1 MNDTLTIKLVQL
13 SLHAVLPKY
22 ANPGDAGLDLLAAID
37 MEIVIPNGSRLRLPT
52 GWAVEIPRG
61 YEGQVRGRSSLN
73 AKGVLV
79 PLGTI
84 DSAYRGEISVVLLNL
99 SGEPYWV
106 HPGDR
111 IAQLV
116 IAPVACV
123 VPMVV
128 MELDPSERGAGGF
141 GSTGR

>member
-1 MNDTLTIKLVQL
+1 MNDTFPVKLMRL
-13 SLHAVLPKY
+13 SPHAVLPRY
-22 ANPGDAGLDLLAAID
+22 AHDGDSGMDLAAAID
-37 MEIVIPNGSRLRLPT
+37 IEIIIPNGSRLRIPT
-52 GWAVEIPRG
+52 GWAAAIPRG

-73 AKGVLV
+73 AKGMLV

-84 DSAYRGEISVVLLNL
+84 DANYRGEISVVLLNL

-116 IAPVACV
+116 IAPVACEAPV
-123 VPMVV
+123 VVTK
-128 MELDPSERGAGGF
+128 LDPTERGAGGF